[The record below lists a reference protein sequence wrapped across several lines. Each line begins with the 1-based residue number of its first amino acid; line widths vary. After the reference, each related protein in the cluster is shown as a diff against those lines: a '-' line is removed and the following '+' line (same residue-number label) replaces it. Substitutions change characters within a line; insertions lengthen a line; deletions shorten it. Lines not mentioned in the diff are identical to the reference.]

1 MIAPQAPTTQIHDI
15 DDVGDPDGPLSG
27 QSDCDSDSE
36 ERKVT
41 PISSSTESV
50 DFRTSDQPR
59 ELKIGSSLFLDEMS
73 IMINLLRSY
82 LDVFA

>member
-1 MIAPQAPTTQIHDI
+1 MSQYFPLITLQAPTAQIHDI

-27 QSDCDSDSE
+27 KSDCDSDSE

-41 PISSSTESV
+41 TIFGSTESV

-59 ELKIGSSLFLDEMS
+59 ELKIGSSLSLD
-73 IMINLLRSY
+73 
-82 LDVFA
+82 